1 MSRARLLL
9 VSLAAAAFLVFVSSV
24 AAQAQPKVLAVHFS
38 LDINP
43 VSQDYVNHQIDRAN
57 SGGYSAVVILLD
69 TPGGL
74 STSMEKIYEK
84 ILASR
89 VPVIVYVSPAGAGAA
104 SAGVFVAEASDLLA
118 MGPDRKSTRL
128 NSSHIL

>member
-1 MSRARLLL
+1 MHRARLLL
-9 VSLAAAAFLVFVSSV
+9 CFLAAAGFLIFVSSV

-43 VSQDYVNHQIDRAN
+43 VSQDYVNHQIDEAN
-57 SGGYSAVVILLD
+57 NGDYSAVVILLD

-89 VPVIVYVSPAGAGAA
+89 VPVIVYVSPQGAGAA
-104 SAGVFVAEASDLLA
+104 S
-118 MGPDRKSTRL
+118 
-128 NSSHIL
+128 

>member
-1 MSRARLLL
+1 M
-9 VSLAAAAFLVFVSSV
+9 
-24 AAQAQPKVLAVHFS
+24 HFS

-43 VSQDYVNHQIDRAN
+43 VSQDYVNHQIDEAN
-57 SGGYSAVVILLD
+57 DGGYSAVVILLD

-89 VPVIVYVSPAGAGAA
+89 VPVIVYVSPTGSRSGVRGRVRRRGGRRAGDGAGDEHRLLHADQPERRQPLAA
-104 SAGVFVAEASDLLA
+104 TCAA
-118 MGPDRKSTRL
+118 R
-128 NSSHIL
+128 